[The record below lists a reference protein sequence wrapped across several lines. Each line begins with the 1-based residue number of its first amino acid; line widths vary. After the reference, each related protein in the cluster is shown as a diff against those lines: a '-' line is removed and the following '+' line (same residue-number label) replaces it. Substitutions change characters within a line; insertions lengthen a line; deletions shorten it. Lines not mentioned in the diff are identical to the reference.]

1 MKRKMIKMKR
11 FWSCCILMICCIT
24 MFAQNHQEQLFNRF
38 MKYVA
43 IDSQSQTSE
52 DPKAFP
58 ITEGQ
63 KEMARCLQQ
72 EISELKGVRCVL
84 SDDFYVYAVVPSN
97 MKKQVPILGISS
109 HIDVTPECNAN
120 NIKPRVI
127 SNYDGKDIQLNG
139 QLTLS
144 VNSPE
149 GEHLKNCVG
158 KTVICTDGST
168 LLGGDDKAGVSIAMT
183 LLQYISEQGNKLQ
196 HGEIHFTFA
205 PNEDIG
211 LAAERLDK
219 SIFHPDILVDLD
231 GGLIGSVLTENFTA
245 KQMVVKFVGKAAH
258 PSEAKAMGLG
268 DALTCSAR
276 FIAEVPLECHPAN
289 TDSLSGYI
297 HCWNMEK
304 SGNDDYIV
312 STRIRYFSQ
321 QEGELFDRILHTA
334 IRHVKEDFPNVKVEI
349 LDERLQYENVKYLM
363 HPQSLDIVIQ
373 AMKKAGVVPKP
384 QPIRAGTTAAMM
396 AARGLAGGLCL
407 FTGQNAEHTVKE
419 WVCLE
424 DMYKAFETMVNV
436 VTEVAKMKNK

>member
-1 MKRKMIKMKR
+1 MSRIDR
-11 FWSCCILMICCIT
+11 LLSCGIMMFFCIVT
-24 MFAQNHQEQLFNRF
+24 SAQDNQEQLFNRF

-63 KEMARCLQQ
+63 KEMARCLYK
-72 EISELKGVRCVL
+72 EISGMKGVHCIL
-84 SDDFYVYAVVPSN
+84 SDDFYVYAIVPSN
-97 MKKQVPILGISS
+97 MKKQVPVLGISS
-109 HIDVTPECNAN
+109 HIDVTPECNAK

-127 SNYDGKDIQLNG
+127 TNYDGKDIQLNE
-139 QLTLS
+139 QLILA

-149 GEHLKNCVG
+149 GDHLKDCVG
-158 KTVICTDGST
+158 KTVICTDGTT
-168 LLGGDDKAGVSIAMT
+168 LLGGDDKAGVSIAMS
-183 LLQYISEQGNKLQ
+183 LLQHISEQGDKLQ
-196 HGEIHFTFA
+196 HGEIQMTFA
-205 PNEDIG
+205 PNEEIG
-211 LAAERLDK
+211 LTAERLDR
-219 SIFHPDILVDLD
+219 SIFHPDILIDLD

-245 KQMVVKFVGKAAH
+245 KQLIVKFVGKAAH
-258 PSEAKAMGLG
+258 PSEAKLMGMG

-289 TDSLSGYI
+289 SDSLSGYI
-297 HCWNMEK
+297 HCWNLEK
-304 SGNDDYIV
+304 SGNDNYIV
-312 STRIRYFSQ
+312 SARIRYFSQ

-334 IRHVKEDFPNVKVEI
+334 IRHAKDDFPNVKVEI
-349 LDERLQYENVKYLM
+349 LDERLQYENVKYSM
-363 HPQSLDIVIQ
+363 HPQSLAIVME
-373 AMKKAGVVPKP
+373 AMKKADVTPKP

-424 DMYKAFETMVNV
+424 DMYKAYETMVNV
-436 VTEVAKMKNK
+436 VAEVAEMKDK